1 MTDRKIK
8 KQGERQKKERIFLI
22 SFSLF
27 FLIVAGFLIFS
38 NWKINQKKKE
48 MLGRIQALSQDI
60 ESLNFKKQ
68 NLEQGILESE
78 DQSYLE
84 ARMRE
89 LGYQKPGETVVVIK
103 KDQQAGPKET
113 ISQNF
118 WQRFMG
124 EVKNIF
130 K

>member
-1 MTDRKIK
+1 MTNRKIK
-8 KQGERQKKERIFLI
+8 KQRKKQKKERIFLI
-22 SFSLF
+22 SFSFF

-38 NWKINQKKKE
+38 NWKISQKKKE
-48 MLGRIQALSQDI
+48 MSERIQALKQDI
-60 ESLNFKKQ
+60 ESLNFKKE

-103 KDQQAGPKET
+103 KDQQTGPEE
-113 ISQNF
+113 IGSQNL